1 MFVLSLFVF
10 GSSSFVLMLLKC
22 RSGVIFHVKCY
33 VDCAAV
39 EIAIQPLS
47 FILNALVYY
56 WFCNS
61 HWNACTGA
69 PVLVLLVFLRR
80 LHWNGV

>member
-47 FILNALVYY
+47 FILNAL
-56 WFCNS
+56 NS
-61 HWNACTGA
+61 LFIGSAIQLLPLLSA
-69 PVLVLLVFLRR
+69 LKFVLLVLKS
-80 LHWNGV
+80 H